1 MMKIN
6 DRLMGIRPDEMIRL
20 TQATR
25 RILLR
30 SYLKRG
36 IAPPFWIIKP
46 ERRQAVQNGPR
57 IAQSAKSG
65 A

>member
-1 MMKIN
+1 MMKIS
-6 DRLMGIRPDEMIRL
+6 DRLMNIDMNEMFRL

-25 RILLR
+25 KILLR

-46 ERRQAVQNGPR
+46 ERHQTAQAGHR
-57 IAQSAKSG
+57 IAHSAKSV

>member
-1 MMKIN
+1 MEIN
-6 DRLMGIRPDEMIRL
+6 HRLMGIRPDEMFRL

-25 RILLR
+25 KILLR

-46 ERRQAVQNGPR
+46 ERHQTAQAGHR
-57 IAQSAKSG
+57 IAHSAKSV

>member
-1 MMKIN
+1 MEIN
-6 DRLMGIRPDEMIRL
+6 ERLMGIRPDEMFRL
-20 TQATR
+20 TQKTR

-46 ERRQAVQNGPR
+46 ERRQAVQDGPR
-57 IAQSAKSG
+57 IAHSAKSG

>member
-6 DRLMGIRPDEMIRL
+6 DRLMGIRPDEMFRL

-46 ERRQAVQNGPR
+46 ERHQTAQDGAR
-57 IAQSAKSG
+57 IARTAKTI